1 MAKTSDQKLFLL
13 IQSLTKTEKSYFRKQ
28 SRTFA
33 EDSVYGQLFDIL
45 SLQKK
50 YDEALAIKQ
59 LKTPVSQ
66 FSVLKNYLYEAILD
80 SLVQYRSDKGEAQRL
95 LQIKQKVSVLAEK
108 KLYEPAV
115 QLLSKA
121 IKQAIECEFFTLAID
136 FISIEY
142 KLYTN
147 WKPLDLSFYTES
159 WKLMDRCIEL
169 LRNQHQYQQL
179 NIEFIYWQRKERAL
193 RNTKVLEEL
202 ERIMQN
208 PFLKDIQF
216 AESFLS
222 KLLFFS
228 THDGY
233 AKIQGNYEE
242 ATNYTRQM
250 LQLYEQSPKMQQ
262 RDPQNH
268 LSTII
273 NHLNNCYYTQR
284 HEELLEGL
292 GKLQKLHF
300 DDSKLENFRFSRYA
314 VLYLNYIKISKDY
327 SYFNFLTNEI
337 QIYLNENKNKIT
349 ITEKRLLYYNSTEL
363 YIQQKNYEAA
373 ADMCIMLNAL
383 PATDTQTD
391 LQRFGRLLEILIH
404 YELGNTLLV
413 ESLCQNAR
421 HRLSQKQE
429 LHQYEALFIALFHKL
444 ATAPLLDIKDILK
457 QYLSKFEQLVL
468 DFPGEKKAM
477 DYFDIG
483 GWIVHHLKNGAL

>member
-1 MAKTSDQKLFLL
+1 MSKKADQKLFLL
-13 IQSLTKTEKSYFRKQ
+13 IQSLSKTEKSYFKKQ
-28 SRTFA
+28 SNTFTEQA
-33 EDSVYGQLFDIL
+33 AYKVLFDIL
-45 SLQKK
+45 CQQKE
-50 YDEALAIKQ
+50 YNEDLAIKQ

-66 FSVLKNYLYEAILD
+66 FAVLKNYLYEAILD
-80 SLVQYRSDKGEAQRL
+80 SLIQYRSDKGEEQRL
-95 LQIKQKVSVLAEK
+95 LQVKQKASVLAEK

-159 WKLMDRCIEL
+159 WKLMERCIQL

-179 NIEFIYWQRKERAL
+179 NIEFIYWQRKERTL
-193 RNTKVLEEL
+193 RNTQVLEEL
-202 ERIMQN
+202 ERIMQH
-208 PFLKDIQF
+208 PFLQNIEF
-216 AESFLS
+216 AESFLA
-222 KLLFFS
+222 KLLYFS

-250 LQLYEQSPKMQQ
+250 LQLYEESPKMQQ

-268 LSTII
+268 LTTII

-284 HEELLEGL
+284 HEELSEGL
-292 GKLQKLHF
+292 QKLQKLRF
-300 DDSKLENFRFSRYA
+300 EDSKLENIRFSRYA

-327 SYFNFLTNEI
+327 SYFNLLINEI
-337 QIYLNENKNKIT
+337 QNYLNENKNKIAVN
-349 ITEKRLLYYNSTEL
+349 EKRLLYYNSTEL
-363 YIQQKNYEAA
+363 YIQQGNYEAA
-373 ADMCIMLNAL
+373 IDICILLNSL
-383 PATDTQTD
+383 PATNTQTD

-404 YELGNTLLV
+404 YQLGNTLLV

-429 LHQYEALFIALFHKL
+429 LHQYEALFIAMFHKL
-444 ATAPLLDIKDILK
+444 ATAPLLEIKDTLK
-457 QYLSKFEQLVL
+457 QYLSKFEQLVE
-468 DFPGEKKAM
+468 DFPAERKAM

-483 GWIVHHLKNGAL
+483 SWIKRMH